1 MSDGKED
8 KRDGRDKYYSL
19 KKDNKL
25 LEDKLRSRW
34 GKDAINIRREVGEKW
49 MTRLTDCHIL
59 GHIGLPDH
67 VLNLHPQSLLEAP
80 QNVKLKEKDE
90 NECLVTGCTKLCQS
104 HLTSHLASHGI
115 PDNHLKIYTSEYHQH
130 DLVTWSSTLEENNG
144 KGEIHSTTNDTLE
157 RLMETVRHVC
167 SESEKSCQEPVNNE
181 SELAKLIMKSLTE
194 LSCNDE
200 RGMERFE
207 EFVKE
212 LKESLAKAR
221 GEGGGGE
228 SLEEEEHFL
237 KTLLDYITYT
247 RSLRNTRLADVG
259 DFTFNKNHNLR
270 TSTRLLNNSRTN
282 TRLVDNN
289 LLHKRHNTE
298 VLNKLMNFEIISVAE
313 KKRRDDSLLSS
324 QLKDVKDAKDDVL
337 LVPVGVELK
346 EHSLLLKKMK
356 LLPQQQQ
363 LYEAKGATSGVHE
376 REEGKRKR
384 RMKLSRVTRE
394 IRTRMRRTTEQ
405 KREHLAADSSDEN

>member
-25 LEDKLRSRW
+25 LEDKLRQRW
-34 GKDAINIRREVGEKW
+34 EKDAINIRREVGEKW
-49 MTRLTDCHIL
+49 MTRLTNCHIV
-59 GHIGLPDH
+59 LPNIDH
-67 VLNLHPQSLLEAP
+67 VVNLQAQPLLEES
-80 QNVKLKEKDE
+80 QNLKQKEKDE
-90 NECLVTGCTKLCQS
+90 NECLVTGCTKLCHS
-104 HLTSHLASHGI
+104 HVTSHGI
-115 PDNHLKIYTSEYHQH
+115 PDNHLKLYASEYHQH
-130 DLVTWSSTLEENNG
+130 DLETWRSTLEEDNG
-144 KGEIHSTTNDTLE
+144 KGEIHSTSNDTLE
-157 RLMETVRHVC
+157 QLMGTVRHFC
-167 SESEKSCQEPVNNE
+167 SESGKSCQEPSLLANNE

-200 RGMERFE
+200 RGIERFE

-212 LKESLAKAR
+212 LKESLAKTR

-228 SLEEEEHFL
+228 SLEEEEQFL
-237 KTLLDYITYT
+237 KALLDYITCT
-247 RSLRNTRLADVG
+247 RSFRNTRKADID

-270 TSTRLLNNSRTN
+270 TSARLLNNPRPS
-282 TRLVDNN
+282 TRLIDNN
-289 LLHKRHNTE
+289 LHKRHNTE
-298 VLNKLMNFEIISVAE
+298 VLNKLMNFEIISVTE
-313 KKRRDDSLLSS
+313 KKRRDDSLLFSG
-324 QLKDVKDAKDDVL
+324 LKDVTDDILFVA
-337 LVPVGVELK
+337 VGAELK

-356 LLPQQQQ
+356 LLPQQQ

-394 IRTRMRRTTEQ
+394 IRTRMRRKTEQ
-405 KREHLAADSSDEN
+405 KRKDLATDSSDENF

>member
-1 MSDGKED
+1 
-8 KRDGRDKYYSL
+8 
-19 KKDNKL
+19 
-25 LEDKLRSRW
+25 
-34 GKDAINIRREVGEKW
+34 
-49 MTRLTDCHIL
+49 
-59 GHIGLPDH
+59 
-67 VLNLHPQSLLEAP
+67 
-80 QNVKLKEKDE
+80 
-90 NECLVTGCTKLCQS
+90 
-104 HLTSHLASHGI
+104 
-115 PDNHLKIYTSEYHQH
+115 
-130 DLVTWSSTLEENNG
+130 
-144 KGEIHSTTNDTLE
+144 
-157 RLMETVRHVC
+157 
-167 SESEKSCQEPVNNE
+167 
-181 SELAKLIMKSLTE
+181 MKSLTE

-200 RGMERFE
+200 RGIERFE

-221 GEGGGGE
+221 GEGGGEG

-237 KTLLDYITYT
+237 KALLDYITYT

-270 TSTRLLNNSRTN
+270 TSARLLNNPRTS
-282 TRLVDNN
+282 TRLIDNN
-289 LLHKRHNTE
+289 LHKRHNTE
-298 VLNKLMNFEIISVAE
+298 VLNKLINFEIISVTE

-324 QLKDVKDAKDDVL
+324 QLKDAKDDVL
-337 LVPVGVELK
+337 LVPVGAELK
-346 EHSLLLKKMK
+346 EHALLLKKMK

-363 LYEAKGATSGVHE
+363 LYKAKGATSGIHE

>member
-25 LEDKLRSRW
+25 LEDKLRPRW
-34 GKDAINIRREVGEKW
+34 EKDAINIRREVGEKR
-49 MTRLTDCHIL
+49 MTLSTDCHTL
-59 GHIGLPDH
+59 GHIVLPDH

-80 QNVKLKEKDE
+80 RNVKLKEKDE
-90 NECLVTGCTKLCQS
+90 NECLVTGCTKLCHS
-104 HLTSHLASHGI
+104 HMTSRVI
-115 PDNHLKIYTSEYHQH
+115 PDNHLKLYTSEYHQH
-130 DLVTWSSTLEENNG
+130 DLVTWSTLEEDNG
-144 KGEIHSTTNDTLE
+144 KGEIHLTSNDTLR
-157 RLMETVRHVC
+157 RLMETVQHVC
-167 SESEKSCQEPVNNE
+167 SESGKSCQEPSLLTNNE

-200 RGMERFE
+200 RGVERFE

-212 LKESLAKAR
+212 LKDNLAKVR
-221 GEGGGGE
+221 GEGGRGGE
-228 SLEEEEHFL
+228 SLEEEEQFL
-237 KTLLDYITYT
+237 KVLLDYITYT
-247 RSLRNTRLADVG
+247 RSLRNTRKADVD
-259 DFTFNKNHNLR
+259 DFIFNKNHNFRTSAELLNIPR
-270 TSTRLLNNSRTN
+270 TSTRLI
-282 TRLVDNN
+282 DNN

-298 VLNKLMNFEIISVAE
+298 VLKELINFEIISVAE
-313 KKRRDDSLLSS
+313 KKRRDDSLSS
-324 QLKDVKDAKDDVL
+324 QLKDAKKGVL

-356 LLPQQQQ
+356 LLPQQQ

-376 REEGKRKR
+376 GEEGKRKR

-394 IRTRMRRTTEQ
+394 IRARMRRKTEQ
-405 KREHLAADSSDEN
+405 KREDLATDSSDEN

>member
-25 LEDKLRSRW
+25 LEDKLRQRW
-34 GKDAINIRREVGEKW
+34 EKDAINIRREVGEKW

-90 NECLVTGCTKLCQS
+90 NECLVTSCTKLRQS
-104 HLTSHLASHGI
+104 HVTSHGI
-115 PDNHLKIYTSEYHQH
+115 PDNHLKLYTSEYRQH
-130 DLVTWSSTLEENNG
+130 DMETWSTLEEDNG
-144 KGEIHSTTNDTLE
+144 KGEIHSPTNDTLE
-157 RLMETVRHVC
+157 RLMETVQYVC
-167 SESEKSCQEPVNNE
+167 SESGKSCQEPANNE

-200 RGMERFE
+200 RGIERFE

-221 GEGGGGE
+221 REGGE
-228 SLEEEEHFL
+228 SLEEEEQFL
-237 KTLLDYITYT
+237 KALLDYITHT
-247 RSLRNTRLADVG
+247 RSLRNTRKDDV
-259 DFTFNKNHNLR
+259 DDLTFNKNHNLR
-270 TSTRLLNNSRTN
+270 TSAELLNRPS

-298 VLNKLMNFEIISVAE
+298 VLNKLINFEIISVTE

-324 QLKDVKDAKDDVL
+324 QLKDDVFLKAKL
-337 LVPVGVELK
+337 FP
-346 EHSLLLKKMK
+346 HH
-356 LLPQQQQ
+356 
-363 LYEAKGATSGVHE
+363 LYKAESVASGVHE
-376 REEGKRKR
+376 SREERKRKR

-394 IRTRMRRTTEQ
+394 IRAQMRRKTEH
-405 KREHLAADSSDEN
+405 KREEWATDSSDDDNVY